1 MQLSKEQAEE
11 FYSICKN
18 LLNMQQKAG
27 DMFGRM
33 QRSEQPYAAE
43 AYRVI
48 ADSFDPLTKFI
59 YEKLD
64 FQKGIDDSQLKEFN
78 KLYSN
83 TKNDL
88 DQIKNSQL
96 GEYTHD
102 DYIWEPMHRLDVGTT
117 DFLKKTQEIQENS
130 IEQVAEQQTPAP
142 NIEQTVTK
150 EPQKAETKEQPK
162 ILNEQPQT
170 KQEQVAEQQTPAPNI
185 EQTII
190 KEPQKAETK
199 EQPKKND
206 KQPQVKQD
214 KQLGVGTVYALL
226 DVLGKQKDSDPNSFD
241 NMWAALKQA
250 NDKGLLSEQMKQ
262 EYRDIIS
269 WAKDAHVPKSDAT
282 QRLTKTLF
290 DQLDALD
297 KTSLVQSQHKS
308 IDAINKV
315 KDFVSAYNEFNANG
329 DFGQAQYEIDKMAK
343 YIGAAARQGLI
354 SNGVANDYR
363 RIIKQIYGQNNEKM
377 QKYAADELIRISD
390 MHKNRIISGQ
400 QSAIKEPE
408 KTKADQARKIAAFKR
423 GQENAQNLINE
434 QNKNKQN
441 QSNNLYY
448 MMMQQRMQSGGQ

>member
-1 MQLSKEQAEE
+1 MQLSKEQAEN
-11 FYSICKN
+11 FRKICEN

-33 QRSEQPYAAE
+33 QSLEQPYAAE

-59 YEKLD
+59 DEKLD

-88 DQIKNSQL
+88 DLIKQNWL
-96 GEYTHD
+96 EYTHD
-102 DYIWEPMHRLDVGTT
+102 DYIWEPMHKLNDDIT
-117 DFLKKTQEIQENS
+117 DFLKKTQELQENS
-130 IEQVAEQQTPAP
+130 IEQVAEQRTPAP
-142 NIEQTVTK
+142 NIEQTIIK

-170 KQEQVAEQQTPAPNI
+170 KQEQVAEQRTPAPNI
-185 EQTII
+185 EQPVIE
-190 KEPQKAETK
+190 EPQKEVNK
-199 EQPKKND
+199 QPKKPINN
-206 KQPQVKQD
+206 PQTKQD
-214 KQLGVGTVYALL
+214 KQLGVGTVYALQ
-226 DVLGKQKDSDPNSFD
+226 DVLGKQKYRDPNSFD

-269 WAKDAHVPKSDAT
+269 WAKDAHASKSDAT
-282 QRLTKTLF
+282 QRLTKTLL

-297 KTSLVQSQHKS
+297 ETALVQSQHKS

-315 KDFVSAYNEFNANG
+315 RDFVSAYNEFNANG
-329 DFGQAQYEIDKMAK
+329 NFGEAQYEIDKMAK

-354 SNGVANDYR
+354 PNGVANDYR
-363 RIIKQIYGQNNEKM
+363 RIIKQTYGQNNEKM

-400 QSAIKEPE
+400 QPAIKEPE
-408 KTKADQARKIAAFKR
+408 KTKADQTRKIEAFKK
-423 GQENAQNLINE
+423 GQEKAQNLINE
-434 QNKNKQN
+434 RNKDKQN

-448 MMMQQRMQSGGQ
+448 MMMRQRGLSGGQ